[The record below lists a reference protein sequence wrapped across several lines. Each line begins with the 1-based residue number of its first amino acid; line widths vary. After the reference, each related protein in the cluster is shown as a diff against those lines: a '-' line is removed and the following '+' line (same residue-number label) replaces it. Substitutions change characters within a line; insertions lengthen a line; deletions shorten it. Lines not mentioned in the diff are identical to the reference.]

1 MLDETPAKK
10 PKPCSAGDTSGGDT
24 AAALVDRLSV
34 LPDAMLHHVMS
45 FLRAWEVASTCV
57 LARRW
62 RHLWASAPCVDLR
75 IWRLGRHSDF
85 ARFVYRFL
93 LERDKSALV
102 YTLRLLSEPPCRE
115 PYWRRQS
122 PSPEEGV
129 ADYNGRDVDMWIH
142 AAIKRKARVI
152 QFTWHPKAKD
162 ISDFEYVNMVSCHL
176 KVLVLAECLLRD
188 RMLRQLPFQCPSL
201 EVLDLKDCLLEGHE
215 ISSASLKS
223 LTIIQCRITEDED
236 LTIAAPNLLSLHYV
250 TPHHRAPLFENMG
263 SLATASVVLN
273 DCFLHDGYEYKYKD
287 IYHDVLDECNDSN
300 SDCSSAEDLN
310 YYSLATLVA
319 TLSTCEYCEMNS
331 AVTKIRAKITAT
343 IANAMMARFG
353 SVVVMAMDVG
363 TDLMMMKS

>member
-1 MLDETPAKK
+1 MLRRGYLWRRHGRCPRGPLQRAPGRDAAPRHVVPA
-10 PKPCSAGDTSGGDT
+10 GVGGGE
-24 AAALVDRLSV
+24 
-34 LPDAMLHHVMS
+34 H
-45 FLRAWEVASTCV
+45 LRARAT
-57 LARRW
+57 LAPP
-62 RHLWASAPCVDLR
+62 LGLR
-75 IWRLGRHSDF
+75 ALRVPPPPPPHEDF

-152 QFTWHPKAKD
+152 QFTL
-162 ISDFEYVNMVSCHL
+162 VSST
-176 KVLVLAECLLRD
+176 
-188 RMLRQLPFQCPSL
+188 PSL

>member
-24 AAALVDRLSV
+24 AAALVDRLSA

-62 RHLWASAPCVDLR
+62 RHLWASTPCVDLR
-75 IWRLGRHSDF
+75 VWRLGRHSVPPEDF

-93 LERDKSALV
+93 LERDESAPV
-102 YTLRLLSEPPCRE
+102 DTLRLLSEPPCRE
-115 PYWRRQS
+115 PYGRRQS

-129 ADYNGRDVDMWIH
+129 ADYNGRDVDMWSH

-152 QFTWHPKAKD
+152 QFTRHPKAED
-162 ISDFEYVNMVSCHL
+162 ISDFEHVNMVSCHL

-201 EVLDLKDCLLEGHE
+201 EVLDLKDYLLEGHE

-236 LTIAAPNLLSLHYV
+236 LTMAAPNLLSLHCV
-250 TPHHRAPLFENMG
+250 TPPHRAPLFENMG
-263 SLATASVVLN
+263 SLATATVVLD

-287 IYHDVLDECNDSN
+287 IHHDVVDECNDSN
-300 SDCSSAEDLN
+300 SDCSPAEDLN
-310 YYSLATLVA
+310 YCSDSCSDA
-319 TLSTCEYCEMNS
+319 STCEYCE
-331 AVTKIRAKITAT
+331 IL
-343 IANAMMARFG
+343 
-353 SVVVMAMDVG
+353 
-363 TDLMMMKS
+363 TDSEDEQCASRH